1 MYKLLCLFIISLFF
15 SGCGQDEEKQPEQK
29 LPALSVEHPEEKVDL
44 APSVKLTPVQ
54 FKDLKNWYRDDLIR
68 AYPAIKASCEQI
80 IKEKNEYMS
89 NAEIKIPTKAYQ
101 HACKKMFNSDISTSA
116 ELRFFLDK
124 VFKPYLVM
132 DKNNPNGKFTA
143 YYESA
148 LEASRNESLTYPYP
162 IYGKPLDLI
171 EVSLSDFDESL
182 PNKKIY
188 GRVDAKQQKL
198 VPYFTREQIE
208 TGKLSAPII
217 LWAKDLVDL
226 NIMQIQG
233 SAVAKLD
240 NGDRVRIGFAAH
252 NGHPF
257 TGIGSI
263 LLSQGLIDKNHA
275 SMSEIRKWLKN
286 HPQQAVKELRKNK
299 RYVFH
304 RIASTPAP
312 VGAHNVPLTPQRSL
326 AVDKRYIPLGAMLW
340 LETTGP
346 LKEPIEQ
353 LVVAQDIGG
362 AIKGIV
368 RGDFYW
374 GSGDEDVLEQAGKMN
389 SNGRYYILLPKTME
403 IEQ

>member
-1 MYKLLCLFIISLFF
+1 MHSL
-15 SGCGQDEEKQPEQK
+15 
-29 LPALSVEHPEEKVDL
+29 
-44 APSVKLTPVQ
+44 
-54 FKDLKNWYRDDLIR
+54 I
-68 AYPAIKASCEQI
+68 
-80 IKEKNEYMS
+80 
-89 NAEIKIPTKAYQ
+89 
-101 HACKKMFNSDISTSA
+101 
-116 ELRFFLDK
+116 
-124 VFKPYLVM
+124 
-132 DKNNPNGKFTA
+132 
-143 YYESA
+143 
-148 LEASRNESLTYPYP
+148 
-162 IYGKPLDLI
+162 
-171 EVSLSDFDESL
+171 
-182 PNKKIY
+182 
-188 GRVDAKQQKL
+188 
-198 VPYFTREQIE
+198 
-208 TGKLSAPII
+208 
-217 LWAKDLVDL
+217 
-226 NIMQIQG
+226 
-233 SAVAKLD
+233 
-240 NGDRVRIGFAAH
+240 
-252 NGHPF
+252 
-257 TGIGSI
+257 
-263 LLSQGLIDKNHA
+263 IDKNHA

-286 HPQQAVKELRKNK
+286 HPQHAVKELRKNK